1 MECNKDD
8 AVKAREIA
16 ERKFNAKDIA
26 GAKKFALKAQ
36 NLYPGLEGIA
46 QLLVTLDVYAS
57 SENQVVGEEDWYG
70 VLGVSPQ
77 ADDDTVR
84 KQYRKLA
91 LILHPDKNKSVGAE
105 GAFKLISQAWSL
117 LSDKNRRAA
126 YDAKRKAR
134 AKIPSEG
141 SSKPTGANGLYNFPK
156 TTTSNVHTKLK
167 KDKNVP
173 RTNGSSTP
181 GSTNKSNQN
190 TFWTVCHRCR
200 MQYEYL
206 RTYLNQNLLC
216 PTCRQPFFA
225 IEQPPPNSK
234 SSKPSKTWNAGQH
247 SRDSHRDSK
256 GDFQWVPFS
265 GAAGVSS
272 VAHAANV
279 VQQTYEKVRR
289 VREEAQAAKK
299 RDKVMKRKKYVYEN
313 VFGSSI
319 DKKQRVGDYVGMNN
333 HQMGHN
339 TAGFGIS
346 KVNGSGVLS
355 QIELHNM
362 LMDKAR
368 KEIKKMLNA
377 GKSTSVLDGVDE
389 KAKTT
394 EKGHDQDKSTE
405 TMVTNTELQ
414 DVGSIN
420 AKVSIPVPDSDFHNF
435 DKYRTESD
443 FEEGQVWA
451 VYDDTDGMPRYYAMI
466 HRIISR
472 DPFSLRISWLN
483 SKTNTKISPMNWV
496 GCGFTKTCG
505 DFRVG
510 KHETYNDLNCF
521 SHKVRSTKGP
531 HGAICIFPRKGDV
544 WALYRNWSPEWDEL
558 TGDDVIH
565 KYDMVEILEDYDED
579 LGVVIIPLVKVAGF
593 KALFHHHLDPEQVR
607 QIPKTEMFRFSHQI
621 PSRLLSRREAPP
633 NVPKGCRELDPAA
646 LPAEFLKVIAV
657 NKATDEVEVAFHDDT
672 KPVNIVTKSS
682 KETKDGVI

>member
-1 MECNKDD
+1 
-8 AVKAREIA
+8 
-16 ERKFNAKDIA
+16 
-26 GAKKFALKAQ
+26 
-36 NLYPGLEGIA
+36 
-46 QLLVTLDVYAS
+46 
-57 SENQVVGEEDWYG
+57 
-70 VLGVSPQ
+70 
-77 ADDDTVR
+77 
-84 KQYRKLA
+84 
-91 LILHPDKNKSVGAE
+91 
-105 GAFKLISQAWSL
+105 
-117 LSDKNRRAA
+117 
-126 YDAKRKAR
+126 
-134 AKIPSEG
+134 
-141 SSKPTGANGLYNFPK
+141 
-156 TTTSNVHTKLK
+156 
-167 KDKNVP
+167 
-173 RTNGSSTP
+173 
-181 GSTNKSNQN
+181 
-190 TFWTVCHRCR
+190 